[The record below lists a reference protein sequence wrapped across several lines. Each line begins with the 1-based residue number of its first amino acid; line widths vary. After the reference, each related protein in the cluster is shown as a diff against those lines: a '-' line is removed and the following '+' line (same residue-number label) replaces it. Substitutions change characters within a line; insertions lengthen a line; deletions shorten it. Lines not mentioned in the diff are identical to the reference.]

1 MSGFRQIK
9 SPSALATFG
18 AFLVPEPLGAC
29 LVLLAAI
36 WWLCRKLYSGNN
48 TESLPEISDRN
59 LGFYVFR
66 ADHGAAAKMMMISI
80 SVSLTIRETPRVPGS
95 SGIRGESAFGATPTL
110 FIRPGNSACPDF
122 ELQRL
127 NFY

>member
-9 SPSALATFG
+9 SPSALATLG

-29 LVLLAAI
+29 LVLLAII

-48 TESLPEISDRN
+48 PELLPEISDRN
-59 LGFYVFR
+59 LSFYVFR
-66 ADHGAAAKMMMISI
+66 ADHGAAATMMIPVGTSPI
-80 SVSLTIRETPRVPGS
+80 IRGTPRFLGS
-95 SGIRGESAFGATPTL
+95 SGIRGASAFGATPTL
-110 FIRPGNSACPDF
+110 FIRHGDSACSDF